1 MAPTVAVI
9 GERGMLGSVV
19 RRRWRE
25 LGAEIVTANADY
37 IVNCIR
43 PDDLLFSQRLA
54 EASQLIQPSTD
65 AIAEDTDYAV
75 GKRILEQIPGVV
87 TIRCG
92 LVDVERQP
100 VAAHRNWSCNPL
112 TPLEWADLAW
122 DLRDLPGVHIVG
134 RETVSRYEVASNVA
148 AIWDRPAPFP
158 SWAEV
163 PLWRVQPAGDS
174 WPPLAEALYDYRE
187 WLRQS

>member
-122 DLRDLPGVHIVG
+122 DLRDRPGVHVAG
-134 RETVSRYEVASNVA
+134 REPVSRHLVASLVGYLWEMPQPVPDWA
-148 AIWDRPAPFP
+148 DAPL
-158 SWAEV
+158 S
-163 PLWRVQPAGDS
+163 RVQPQDQE
-174 WPPLAEALYDYRE
+174 WPPLAEALMEYRA
-187 WLRQS
+187 WLQS